1 MDKQVIWKL
10 NIQMELS
17 DKSNTPFNSDQLRS
31 FVAVIDTR
39 SFTAAA
45 RQLNSTQSTVS
56 QKIMRLEE
64 AADVRLVDR
73 GRDGITPSEA
83 GERLLGYARR
93 ILALNAEAAAVMSGA
108 ARHITLRLGLPEDFA
123 SGRVTQ
129 ALAAFVRAHSNLG
142 LEVTSG
148 LSRNLYRAYGRG
160 ELDLVLVKQ
169 HRGEARGVMHWPE
182 PLAWYQGENH
192 ALADCDPLP
201 LVAFP
206 SDGLY
211 RAQMTTALDSVRR
224 GWRLVYTSSSLAG
237 LLSAVNAGLGISLL
251 PRRVVGSG
259 VQEVPTLPG
268 VDAMEIAIHQADPDS
283 FFASEI
289 IQILADA
296 VGR

>member
-1 MDKQVIWKL
+1 
-10 NIQMELS
+10 MEYS
-17 DKSNTPFNSDQLRS
+17 DKSNRPFNSDLLRS
-31 FVAVIDTR
+31 FVSVIDTR

-64 AADVRLVDR
+64 TAGVCLVDR
-73 GRDGITPSEA
+73 GRNGITPTVA

-93 ILALNAEAAAVMSGA
+93 ILALNAEAAAVMAGA

-129 ALAAFVRAHSNLG
+129 ALAAFIRQNPNLR

-148 LSRNLYRAYGRG
+148 LSRNLYRAYDQG
-160 ELDLVLVKQ
+160 ELDIVLVKQ
-169 HRGEARGVMHWPE
+169 HPGEARGVMHWPE
-182 PLAWYQGENH
+182 PLAWYQGKNH

-211 RAQMTTALDSVRR
+211 RAQMTTALDSIRR

-237 LLSAVNAGLGISLL
+237 LLSAINAGLGISLL
-251 PRRVVGSG
+251 PKRVVHSG
-259 VQEVPTLPG
+259 VQEVTTLPG
-268 VDAMEIAIHQADPDS
+268 VDAMEIVIHQASPDS
-283 FFASEI
+283 PFVSGI
-289 IQILADA
+289 TQILADA
-296 VGR
+296 ATHWV

>member
-1 MDKQVIWKL
+1 MKI
-10 NIQMELS
+10 S
-17 DKSNTPFNSDQLRS
+17 DKSNKPFNSDLLRS
-31 FVAVIDTR
+31 FVAVVDTR

-64 AADVRLVDR
+64 VAGGLLIDR
-73 GRDGITPSEA
+73 GRNSITPTEA

-93 ILALNAEAAAVMSGA
+93 ILALNAEAAAVVSGV

-129 ALAAFVRAHSNLG
+129 VLAALVRQHPNLK

-148 LSRNLYRAYGRG
+148 LSRNLYGAYNRG

-182 PLAWYQGENH
+182 PLSWYQSKNH

-211 RAQMTTALDSVRR
+211 RAQMITALDNVRR
-224 GWRLVYTSSSLAG
+224 GWHLVYTSSSLAG

-251 PRRVVGSG
+251 PRRVVNSG
-259 VQEVPTLPG
+259 MQEVPTLPA
-268 VDAMEIAIHQADPDS
+268 VDAMEIAIHQADQDS
-283 FFASEI
+283 PFVSEI
-289 IQILADA
+289 IQILADE
-296 VGR
+296 VER